1 MEQSIVPLMIGFK
14 SHADPREPDFQYDEA
29 AQLNVSLVAGQ
40 LQPAVLV
47 PGSLANIKTVRESA
61 PGGED

>member
-1 MEQSIVPLMIGFK
+1 MEPSIVPLMIGFK
-14 SHADPREPDFQYDEA
+14 RHADPRELDFQYNEA
-29 AQLNVSLVAGQ
+29 AQLNVSSVAGQ

-47 PGSLANIKTVRESA
+47 PGSLANIKTYTKA